1 MKRVMNVGIVAM
13 ASLATVLMIGCADA
27 YHVTETTTTREY
39 DTPVMISLGILNLRR
54 PSSR

>member
-1 MKRVMNVGIVAM
+1 MKRVINVGIVAM
-13 ASLATVLMIGCADA
+13 ASLATLLMIGCADA